1 MSILEVKD
9 LAVSYGAIKALKG
22 ISFSVEEGE
31 IISLIGSNG
40 AGKTTTL
47 HSISNLIKK
56 ESGSIIFE
64 GNDITKLSADKIVK
78 QKLIQVPEGRRV
90 FANMSVKENL
100 EMGYY
105 TRNDADGIKKDLDWV
120 FELFP
125 RLKER
130 IKQFAGTL
138 SGGEQQMLA
147 MGRSLMAKPKLL
159 LLDEPSMGLAPIL
172 VDEIFDIIKKINA
185 SGTTILLVEQ
195 NAYKALSIADRAYVL
210 ETGSITKSGVAKDLI
225 KDNAVKSA
233 YLGG

>member
-1 MSILEVKD
+1 MSLLEVKD
-9 LAVSYGAIKALKG
+9 LVVSYGAIKALKG
-22 ISFSVEEGE
+22 ISFDVEQGE

-47 HSISNLIKK
+47 HSVSNLIKK
-56 ESGSIIFE
+56 VSGSITFD
-64 GNDITKLSADKIVK
+64 GADITNMPADKIV
-78 QKLIQVPEGRRV
+78 QMNLIQVPEGRRV

-100 EMGYY
+100 EMGAYL
-105 TRNDADGIKKDLDWV
+105 RRDKDQIKKDLEWCY
-120 FELFP
+120 ELFP

-130 IKQFAGTL
+130 LYQLSGTL

-147 MGRSLMAKPKLL
+147 MARALMSKPKLL

-172 VDEIFDIIKKINA
+172 VDEIFDIITKINA

-195 NAYKALSIADRAYVL
+195 NAYKALSIASRAYIL
-210 ETGSITKSGVAKDLI
+210 ETGEITKTGKASDLI
-225 KDNAVKSA
+225 TDKAVISA

>member
-1 MSILEVKD
+1 MSLLEVKD
-9 LAVSYGAIKALKG
+9 LVVSYGAIKALKG
-22 ISFSVEEGE
+22 ISFDVEQGE

-47 HSISNLIKK
+47 HSVSNLIKK
-56 ESGSIIFE
+56 VSGSITFD
-64 GNDITKLSADKIVK
+64 GADITNMPADKIV
-78 QKLIQVPEGRRV
+78 QMNLIQVPEGRRV

-100 EMGYY
+100 EMG
-105 TRNDADGIKKDLDWV
+105 ADLRRDKDQIKKDLEWCY
-120 FELFP
+120 ELFP

-130 IKQFAGTL
+130 LNQFSGTL

-147 MGRSLMAKPKLL
+147 MARALMSKPKLL

-172 VDEIFDIIKKINA
+172 VDEIFDIITKINA

-195 NAYKALSIADRAYVL
+195 NAYKALSIASRAYIL
-210 ETGSITKSGVAKDLI
+210 ETGEITKTGKASDLI
-225 KDNAVKSA
+225 TDKAVISA

>member
-1 MSILEVKD
+1 MSLLEVKD
-9 LAVSYGAIKALKG
+9 LVVSYGAIKALKG
-22 ISFSVEEGE
+22 ISFDVEQGE

-47 HSISNLIKK
+47 HSVSNLIKK
-56 ESGSIIFE
+56 VSGSITFD
-64 GNDITKLSADKIVK
+64 GADITNMPADKIV
-78 QKLIQVPEGRRV
+78 QMNLIQVPEGRRV

-100 EMGYY
+100 EMGAYL
-105 TRNDADGIKKDLDWV
+105 RRDKDQIKKDLEWCY
-120 FELFP
+120 ELFP

-130 IKQFAGTL
+130 LNQFSGTL

-147 MGRSLMAKPKLL
+147 MARALMSKPKLL

-172 VDEIFDIIKKINA
+172 VDEIFDIITKINA

-195 NAYKALSIADRAYVL
+195 NAYKALSIASRAYIL
-210 ETGSITKSGVAKDLI
+210 ETGEITKTGKASDLI
-225 KDNAVKSA
+225 TDKAVISA

>member
-1 MSILEVKD
+1 MSMLEVKD
-9 LAVSYGAIKALKG
+9 LVVSYGAIKALRG
-22 ISFSVEEGE
+22 ISFDVDAGE

-47 HSISNLIKK
+47 HSVSNLIKK
-56 ESGSIIFE
+56 VRGSITFD
-64 GNDITKLSADKIVK
+64 GVDITSLPADKIV
-78 QKLIQVPEGRRV
+78 QMGLIQVPEGRRV

-100 EMGYY
+100 EMGAYL
-105 TRNDADGIKKDLDWV
+105 RRDKENIKKDMEWCY
-120 FELFP
+120 ELFP

-130 IKQFAGTL
+130 LSQLSGTL

-147 MGRSLMAKPKLL
+147 MARALMSKPKLL

-172 VDEIFDIIKKINA
+172 VDEIFDIITKISS

-195 NAYKALSIADRAYVL
+195 NAYKALSIANRAYIL
-210 ETGSITKSGVAKDLI
+210 ETGQITKTGKASDLI
-225 KDNAVKSA
+225 TDKAVISA